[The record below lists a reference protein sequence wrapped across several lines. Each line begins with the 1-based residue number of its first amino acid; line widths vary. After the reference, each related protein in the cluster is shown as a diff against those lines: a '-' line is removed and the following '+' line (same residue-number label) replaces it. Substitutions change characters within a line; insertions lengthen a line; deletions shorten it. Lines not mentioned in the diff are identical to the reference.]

1 MIDGTEDEK
10 IHCFKEG
17 QPCHKGKEILESQPS
32 ILKEDDTNP
41 FLQEN
46 INEDDVAEA
55 TPGFLMINS
64 DQEGDKDIYV

>member
-1 MIDGTEDEK
+1 MNRLKTTIYF
-10 IHCFKEG
+10 H
-17 QPCHKGKEILESQPS
+17 L

-55 TPGFLMINS
+55 TPGFLMIDS
-64 DQEGDKDIYV
+64 DQEGDEDIDI